1 MKHALLP
8 ALLLLLPA
16 SGCIENRTDSPLK
29 LLGSYI
35 VNNECGLELNTQ
47 LGQGALDVAGP
58 RLLGDAAALN
68 LRYLALFDV
77 RNEMTDAPVKQGD
90 QNLATAAR
98 NSANLN
104 KLSLTYKST
113 PNLNLRPE
121 EVAISFTL
129 PAGGQQS
136 PMILN
141 LLGPVAAQSLL
152 DNVVTG
158 DTVSLTVTVQL
169 SGALNSGGTID
180 SNLRPYTIQVY
191 DSGLQCRQGE
201 ILERNGPC
209 YTIGGQDDKP
219 ASCAS
224 PDAGTGG

>member
-8 ALLLLLPA
+8 ALAAFAL

-35 VNNECGLELNTQ
+35 VNNECGLELTTQ
-47 LGQGALDVAGP
+47 LGQGSLDLAGP

-68 LRYLALFDV
+68 VRYLALFDV
-77 RNEMTDAPVKQGD
+77 RNEMTAVPVKQGD
-90 QNLATAAR
+90 QDLATAER

-104 KLSLTYKST
+104 KLSLSYAST

-129 PAGGQQS
+129 PAGGQQQA
-136 PMILN
+136 MILN

-152 DNVVTG
+152 DNVVQG
-158 DTVSLTVTVQL
+158 DTVSLTVTTQL
-169 SGALNSGGTID
+169 SGALNSGGTVQ

-191 DSGLQCRQGE
+191 DSGLQCRRGE
-201 ILERNGPC
+201 TLERNGPC
-209 YTIGGQDDKP
+209 SNIGGQDDKP
-219 ASCAS
+219 VNCVS
-224 PDAGTGG
+224 PDAGTEG

>member
-8 ALLLLLPA
+8 ALAAFAL

-35 VNNECGLELNTQ
+35 VNNECGLELTTQ
-47 LGQGALDVAGP
+47 LGQGSLDLAGP

-68 LRYLALFDV
+68 VRYLALFDV
-77 RNEMTDAPVKQGD
+77 RNEMTAVPVKQGD
-90 QNLATAAR
+90 QDLATAER

-104 KLSLTYKST
+104 KLSLSYAST

-129 PAGGQQS
+129 PAGGQQQA
-136 PMILN
+136 MILN

-152 DNVVTG
+152 DNVVQG
-158 DTVSLTVTVQL
+158 DTVSLTVTTQL
-169 SGALNSGGTID
+169 SGALNSGGTIQ

-191 DSGLQCRQGE
+191 DSGLQCRRGE
-201 ILERNGPC
+201 TLERNGPC
-209 YTIGGQDDKP
+209 SNIGGQDDKP
-219 ASCAS
+219 ANCVS
-224 PDAGTGG
+224 PDAGTEG